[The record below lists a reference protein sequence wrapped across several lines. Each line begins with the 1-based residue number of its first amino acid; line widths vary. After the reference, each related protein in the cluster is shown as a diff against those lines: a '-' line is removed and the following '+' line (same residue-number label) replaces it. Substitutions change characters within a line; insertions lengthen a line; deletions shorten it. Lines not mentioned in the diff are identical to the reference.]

1 MSDSELEA
9 GILCAS
15 DLKADAQVIH
25 IEKVWQCKH
34 RSLSEELK
42 YTCLSFSL
50 FHLLRRRFF
59 GFECGESSFQPKTH
73 DFVFKGL
80 LLLKNED
87 GVISYN
93 QAFKVIEVEL
103 AFMYD
108 FFFTKYAAVYYG
120 SWHRTFMPVASACL
134 VPVIAYLTVSRVLK
148 IPSGM
153 ERGIVLDTTRAD
165 VVITVAILVCIA
177 LLEVLQVLYY
187 WTTIWGRVS
196 LACQYV
202 REQAQNKQRGC
213 CMRFK
218 EILAKIG
225 VSMSN
230 ERYFEG
236 KLGQYSLL
244 EGSVSWYHNLPK
256 HYFVNTIVEKV
267 MASTDPMIYHPYNYH
282 PWREVRKHIRVTE
295 EVKEAVV
302 QSLERTDGKLTNGAS
317 SLVLNRAPHLLWA
330 CGHSESIAGCTQK
343 KENQACC
350 ILTWHIATCYCEM
363 AAALKHFPASVGA
376 QLKVHFD
383 VARTLSKYCAY
394 LVVAQPK
401 LLPGH
406 HYDTRRVFEAV
417 AKEAEDKYEAMRSLV
432 PEAGETPEPKETVF
446 HKGVRLGKQLEEKME
461 EGARWKVLADFWAEM
476 LLYVAP
482 SDNGEEHIECL
493 TRGGEFVAYLWA
505 LLSHA
510 GILKRE
516 EHQVGVGGV

>member
-343 KENQACC
+343 KENQAMQ
-350 ILTWHIATCYCEM
+350 LRLPMASHPPTGPKQ
-363 AAALKHFPASVGA
+363 AAAIGHRCQA
-376 QLKVHFD
+376 QTTEEQL
-383 VARTLSKYCAY
+383 R
-394 LVVAQPK
+394 
-401 LLPGH
+401 LPITNQRLAPSGS
-406 HYDTRRVFEAV
+406 R
-417 AKEAEDKYEAMRSLV
+417 
-432 PEAGETPEPKETVF
+432 PQQ
-446 HKGVRLGKQLEEKME
+446 RLGLRRRR
-461 EGARWKVLADFWAEM
+461 AHSV
-476 LLYVAP
+476 
-482 SDNGEEHIECL
+482 SS
-493 TRGGEFVAYLWA
+493 
-505 LLSHA
+505 LLSHVSNA
-510 GILKRE
+510 AASTSQCKTRLHAPTTTKIQMQRL
-516 EHQVGVGGV
+516 QGGDDANGAIVARSERTGLSPLDDSARGENDTLNRKSGAQPASPSP